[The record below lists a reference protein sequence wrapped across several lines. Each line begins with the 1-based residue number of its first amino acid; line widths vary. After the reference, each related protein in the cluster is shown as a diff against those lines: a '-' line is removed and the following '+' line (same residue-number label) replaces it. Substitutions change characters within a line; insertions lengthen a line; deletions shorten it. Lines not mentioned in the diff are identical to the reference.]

1 MNNTELNSYMMILLM
16 SFQISILTKTT
27 TLLFCLMLTAC
38 TSAHKSSNTTF
49 KQPIESSKSLT
60 FSAIKTAKAQLGTK
74 YRYGGNKPNQG
85 FDCSG
90 LIHYSFSKAGLVLPR
105 SSRAQ
110 FAALPPTTK
119 PKQGDLVYFG
129 SKGRVNHAGI
139 YLGNNEMLHSPS
151 TGGRVEIVRI
161 DTPRWQKR
169 YLGARIAEQKS

>member
-1 MNNTELNSYMMILLM
+1 MNNTQLRSYLMILLM
-16 SFQISILTKTT
+16 SFQRSILAKT
-27 TLLFCLMLTAC
+27 TLLLLCLMLTAC
-38 TSAHKSSNTTF
+38 TSSPKSSATAF
-49 KQPIESSKSLT
+49 KQPIESSQSAT

-74 YRYGGNKPNQG
+74 YRYGGNQPNQG

-90 LIHYSFSKAGLVLPR
+90 LIHYSFSKAGLNLPR

-119 PKQGDLVYFG
+119 PKKGDLVYFG
-129 SKGRVNHAGI
+129 NKGRVNHAGI
-139 YLGNNEMLHSPS
+139 YLGDNKMLHSPS
-151 TGGRVEIVRI
+151 KGGHVEIVRI